1 MRYLGLAADF
11 DGTLATNGRVPE
23 ATVSALVRLRA
34 SGRRLIMVTGREL
47 GDLKATFPR
56 LELFD
61 VVVAENGGVLY
72 RPSLGTETPLA
83 PPPAPAF
90 LEALRTR
97 GVPATSG
104 LAIVATDDEHYTSLC
119 VVIRALGLDVD
130 VIRNKGA
137 VMVLPAGV
145 NKGSG
150 VARAAVELSLALS
163 TLVGIGD
170 AENDHTLLRACGL
183 GVAVANALD
192 SLKDQADLVTHGE
205 RGEGV
210 AQLIDRMIVDDLAGV
225 APRPRSAIGVVPH
238 ETDARTPRKLPT

>member
-1 MRYLGLAADF
+1 VAGVHIPGMQPDCGRPGASRRLRDVMRASAMRYLGLAADF
-11 DGTLATNGRVPE
+11 D
-23 ATVSALVRLRA
+23 
-34 SGRRLIMVTGREL
+34 
-47 GDLKATFPR
+47 
-56 LELFD
+56 
-61 VVVAENGGVLY
+61 
-72 RPSLGTETPLA
+72 
-83 PPPAPAF
+83 
-90 LEALRTR
+90 
-97 GVPATSG
+97 
-104 LAIVATDDEHYTSLC
+104 
-119 VVIRALGLDVD
+119 
-130 VIRNKGA
+130 
-137 VMVLPAGV
+137 
-145 NKGSG
+145 KGSG

-163 TLVGIGD
+163 NLVGIGD